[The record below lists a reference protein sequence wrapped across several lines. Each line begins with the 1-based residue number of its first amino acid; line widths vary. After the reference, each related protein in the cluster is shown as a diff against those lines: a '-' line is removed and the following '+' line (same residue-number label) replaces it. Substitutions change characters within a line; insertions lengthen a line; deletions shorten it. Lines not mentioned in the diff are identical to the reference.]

1 MKKIVF
7 TVLVVLALGC
17 TQKCLAQNCRAIVRP
32 YYITQGI
39 DSTMYPAEKEAYLC
53 QFSQNA
59 FFITQQV
66 PQGVAVHD
74 LDELT
79 NVVTGMK
86 APKNME
92 IDLNTLSYWQY
103 DFHRFTHSDN
113 PRQRVITARHSSL
126 YQTVRWRSPLRG
138 PPKEPCP
145 EWPRPNRRGALCA
158 VSAYNEAPTEQV
170 CWGLPE
176 SSDTYIF
183 QPLGLSMHSSRS
195 SPV

>member
-86 APKNME
+86 APKNLE

-103 DFHRFTHSDN
+103 DFHRFTRNGQTAYFRIGKRSDN
-113 PRQRVITARHSSL
+113 QYLGVRTHNEAQARTEH
-126 YQTVRWRSPLRG
+126 
-138 PPKEPCP
+138 P
-145 EWPRPNRRGALCA
+145 EWEKNNFKL
-158 VSAYNEAPTEQV
+158 Y
-170 CWGLPE
+170 
-176 SSDTYIF
+176 
-183 QPLGLSMHSSRS
+183 
-195 SPV
+195 